1 MRINTPRAT
10 PVVRAPTPSVRPV
23 AEQQPPL
30 LRVPV
35 SIITPVAELEL
46 AEGSILVGRL
56 PECDVM
62 VDDALVSRM
71 HARISVRGDAVVVE
85 DLHSTNGIYVNGA
98 RITHSATLREG
109 DRLLFGTT
117 EISLFE
123 ARPSARVAP
132 LRPRSEQPRPAFKSA
147 PSAPANAAPANA
159 APASAG
165 SGSAGSGSAPPPAS
179 PPPRTGKTLPPRE
192 LESFGKLDLHLDEL
206 ATPEDGGPASSRG
219 SELQGLRSR
228 NSTVPSTARADALEV
243 IGALADRLAG
253 SGNVDEANRVLSA
266 HLKRILQ
273 GATAGLTVPDEV
285 RLLASKHALS
295 LARWTGLSSWIDYVV
310 ELHVAARRA
319 MLPETFAMFESVV
332 LSIGDYDRQL
342 LTYYLD
348 GLRGERA
355 LLSADE
361 RQVLERLLK
370 LSVV

>member
-10 PVVRAPTPSVRPV
+10 PVVRAPAPSVRPLE
-23 AEQQPPL
+23 EQQPPL

-46 AEGSILVGRL
+46 RDGSVLVGRL
-56 PECDVM
+56 PDCDVV

-71 HARISVRGDAVVVE
+71 HARISVRGQSVVVE

-98 RITHSATLREG
+98 RITHSAALREG

-123 ARPSARVAP
+123 ARRVARIAP
-132 LRPRSEQPRPAFKSA
+132 LRPRTEESRPVAALGSTLRPTSSA
-147 PSAPANAAPANA
+147 PS
-159 APASAG
+159 ST
-165 SGSAGSGSAPPPAS
+165 PPPAA
-179 PPPRTGKTLPPRE
+179 RGAKTLPPSE
-192 LESFGKLDLHLDEL
+192 ASAFGKLELHLDEL
-206 ATPEDGGPASSRG
+206 ASGPEDNGPASSRG
-219 SELQGLRSR
+219 VDLQGLRPRHS
-228 NSTVPSTARADALEV
+228 SVPSTARADALDV
-243 IGALADRLAG
+243 IGALAERLAS
-253 SGNVDEANRVLSA
+253 SGNLDEANRVLSA

-295 LARWTGLSSWIDYVV
+295 LARWTGKSGWIDYVI

-319 MLPETFAMFESVV
+319 MSPETFTMFESVL
-332 LSIGDYDRQL
+332 LSIGDHDRQL

-355 LLSADE
+355 LLSAEE
-361 RQVLERLLK
+361 RLVLERLID
-370 LSVV
+370 LSPI